1 MLADRYL
8 PIRLLG
14 RGGFGAAFLACD
26 RYIPETEECVVK
38 QFLPSSNLTPE
49 QLLMAQRL
57 FRREGLVLKKLGTHA
72 QIPDLKA
79 FFPLTVQSRIPGE
92 TEQLFYLVQEFV
104 DGSTLEEEMER
115 QGTFS
120 EADIR
125 HLLEQILP
133 VLQFVHDNGSIH
145 RDIKPSNIIRR
156 RDGLLYLLDFGAVKQ
171 VTVGVPGSAGNRAG
185 TGIYSMGFAPPEQ
198 MQREEVYPST
208 DLYALAVT
216 CVMLLTQKQPRD
228 LYDAYNNTWSWR
240 NYTQVSDRLEAI
252 LNRML
257 KANPSDR
264 FQSATEVLGALQPP
278 LVPPN
283 RHTAPSP
290 PPVPVPVPAP
300 APVPVPAPS
309 PIPSPIPSPVAP
321 IAASPVPAPAP
332 KPSPA
337 PRPVKPRS
345 PRPTF
350 SLPEFIAEAG
360 FTGFEGGLLAIATVS
375 VLGTAATPLFWLVL
389 AGVVGVMVFAQSRR
403 WIEKVDLVLIAIASL
418 AIVVMIP
425 LLHSYFAGAG
435 GLIPLLGEI
444 LPIVVLAGLGAIA
457 VALIFR
463 LIYTLLSRWM

>member
-8 PIRLLG
+8 PTRLLG

-38 QFLPSSNLTPE
+38 QFLPSSNLTAE
-49 QLLMAQRL
+49 QLKMAQML
-57 FRREGLVLKKLGTHA
+57 FRREGQVLRQLGVHP

-104 DGSTLEEEMER
+104 DGETLEEELER
-115 QGTFS
+115 KGKFS

-133 VLQFVHDNGSIH
+133 VLQYVHDNGSIH
-145 RDIKPSNIIRR
+145 RDIKPSNIMRR
-156 RDGLLYLLDFGAVKQ
+156 RDGLLFLLDFGAVKK
-171 VTVGVPGSAGNRAG
+171 VTAGAAAGNKAQ

-216 CVMLLTQKQPRD
+216 CVMLLTQQQPRD
-228 LYDAYNNTWSWR
+228 LYDAYSNTWSWR
-240 NYTQVSDRLEAI
+240 NHTQVSDRLEGI

-257 KANPSDR
+257 QANPRDR

-278 LVPPN
+278 
-283 RHTAPSP
+283 P
-290 PPVPVPVPAP
+290 PPPAP
-300 APVPVPAPS
+300 APTPS
-309 PIPSPIPSPVAP
+309 PATF
-321 IAASPVPAPAP
+321 
-332 KPSPA
+332 PSPA
-337 PRPVKPRS
+337 PTPAPTPAPASAPKPIPVPSAPKPIPVPRPAKPRS
-345 PRPTF
+345 PRSPF

-360 FTGFEGGLLAIATVS
+360 FTGFEGGLLAIATAS
-375 VLGTAATPLFWLVL
+375 LLGTSATPIFWLVL
-389 AGVVGVMVFAQSRR
+389 TGIVGVMVFAQSRR

-418 AIVVMIP
+418 AIVVLLP
-425 LLHSYFAGAG
+425 LLHHSLGDAG
-435 GLIPLLGEI
+435 GLVPLLQTI

-457 VALIFR
+457 VGLIFR